1 LRGEENLLTVATGRT
16 TVKRRRNDGAIVARL
31 DWRVWTVRVIVTGGA
46 GFIASHIATAHLARG
61 DEVLVVDNL
70 SAGRRECV
78 PAAAEFAEVD
88 ITDRGAMA
96 KLWQQFRPQIVSHHA
111 AQIDVRKSV
120 EDPAYDAQVNIL
132 GSLNVMKNCIECG
145 TKKLVFA
152 STGGAIYGEPEQ
164 LPAAE
169 DCPVRPMS
177 LYGVAKYAVEQY
189 LAAYG
194 RLEGL
199 NYTILRYANVY
210 GPGQRTDGEA
220 GVVAIFAGLMLSNR
234 QPTIFG
240 QGDKTRDYVYIE
252 DVVRA
257 NLAAIEAGDGGT
269 YNIGT
274 GVQTSDQQ
282 VFNEVAKAAGY
293 EGKPTYADERKGEIR
308 HIALD
313 SEKAEREL
321 GWRPQVQFPHG
332 ILQTVAYVREADA
345 GLL

>member
-1 LRGEENLLTVATGRT
+1 MRA
-16 TVKRRRNDGAIVARL
+16 
-31 DWRVWTVRVIVTGGA
+31 IVTGGA
-46 GFIASHIATAHLARG
+46 GFIASHIATAHLDRG

-70 SAGRRECV
+70 TAGRRESV
-78 PAAAEFAEVD
+78 PAGAEFAEVD
-88 ITDRGAMA
+88 ITDQAAMA
-96 KLWQQFRPQIVSHHA
+96 RLWQQFRPEIVNHHA

-145 TKKLVFA
+145 TRKLIFA
-152 STGGAIYGEPEQ
+152 STGGAMYGEPEQ

-169 DCPVRPMS
+169 DSPVRPMS
-177 LYGVAKYAVEQY
+177 LYGVAKYAAEQY
-189 LAAYG
+189 LGAYG

-199 NYTILRYANVY
+199 NYTILRYSNVY

-220 GVVAIFAGLMLSNR
+220 GVVAIFAGLMLDGR

-257 NLAAIEAGDGGT
+257 NLAAIEAGSGGT

-274 GVQTSDQQ
+274 GVQTTDQQ
-282 VFNEVAKAAGY
+282 VFDEVAKAAGY
-293 EGKPTYADERKGEIR
+293 EGKPIYADERKGEIR
-308 HIALD
+308 HIALN

-321 GWRPQVQFPHG
+321 GWRPQIEFPHG
-332 ILQTVAYVREADA
+332 IAQTVAYVREAGAD
-345 GLL
+345 LL